1 MHSLIKNSFE
11 KGRLIIFLGAGASY
25 TSKTQ
30 KAERIPLGEEL
41 AKILS
46 AEIGL
51 TYSG

>member
-30 KAERIPLGEEL
+30 KGERIPLGEEL
-41 AKILS
+41 AQI
-46 AEIGL
+46 
-51 TYSG
+51 